1 MSQYSTAGPQP
12 IVAVQRFVLLRAV
25 EGQVTLHSR
34 DAVALHSRDAVPLH
48 SRDAVPPVM
57 SEAKPGTVLQDAL
70 VMWKA
75 VQEAHRH
82 LSPIGRCPWD
92 EVQAQRYGAGYHD
105 DQDGDEDE
113 RVASDDEEEDNDFA
127 YQNVVGDKAI
137 ARLWGCN
144 ARRAWQK
151 LAKHAPWHTGYL
163 KRSAP
168 GTQITLL
175 PHVWAQGGGGGG
187 GGEGACPKAATIV
200 ELENFDLEFFE
211 TLYDHGEHSP
221 FGDVATQTTRVDP
234 AVRRGREL
242 LAGVHWTVPDEFCD
256 MLARTWDKN
265 DMTPSGVKV
274 VPYKMSLYREGDGF
288 AVHSDTPAHYLV
300 GTILVGLFEDAGTK
314 ESLESE
320 GDEGGFFI
328 RHNDDQFTRW
338 SCKRIWEYSPP
349 PVIMFYA
356 DCPHRV
362 EAKGRR
368 ATLSFKV
375 FSCSPTASPTPSPK
389 PGSNV
394 SSAPISELG
403 CELGFEHE
411 PSSTPS
417 SDRRSSLEPSSS
429 EPSFKRSPASM
440 PRANGSSNDGP
451 SHDDGHSHD
460 DGPSHDDGS
469 GSSRGS
475 ASRGASDGKDAA
487 EGKSGKDADESEA
500 DEEDEDEDEEEED
513 TDEALRAKFVRGCQR
528 LLSGPCRSGFG
539 LVLSHG
545 YNLHAEEFKGE
556 DATAWLLLQGVVGV
570 KLVLPVLIRMKAE
583 YYDQELGANE
593 AETAVYPMRDED
605 VRHVAHKMGG
615 PAAPAPSAVIADE
628 AGNRAASIPFF
639 FLSRTSLALRADHT
653 PFVEYTGNQCEPGS
667 VESIY
672 LQRAVVVQPHSQSSR
687 QLPQGLK

>member
-1 MSQYSTAGPQP
+1 M
-12 IVAVQRFVLLRAV
+12 
-25 EGQVTLHSR
+25 TLN
-34 DAVALHSRDAVPLH
+34 
-48 SRDAVPPVM
+48 SRDAVPPTM

-82 LSPIGRCPWD
+82 LLPIGRCPWD
-92 EVQAQRYGAGYHD
+92 EVQAQRYGAGYHV
-105 DQDGDEDE
+105 DQDDDEDE
-113 RVASDDEEEDNDFA
+113 RVASDEEEEDNDFA
-127 YQNVVGDKAI
+127 YQNAVGDKAI

-151 LAKHAPWHTGYL
+151 LPKHAPWHTGYL
-163 KRSAP
+163 KRSAL

-175 PHVWAQGGGGGG
+175 PRVWAQGGEGGGGGGGGGEG

-242 LAGVHWTVPDEFCD
+242 LAGVHWTVPDELCD
-256 MLARTWDKN
+256 MLARTWDEN

-288 AVHSDTPAHYLV
+288 AVHSDTPAHNLV
-300 GTILVGLFEDAGTK
+300 GTILVGLFEDAGTL

-338 SCKRIWEYSPP
+338 SCKRIWDKRIWEYGPP

-411 PSSTPS
+411 PSSTSS
-417 SDRRSSLEPSSS
+417 SDRRSSPEPSSS

-440 PRANGSSNDGP
+440 PRANGSFNDCSSNDCSSNDGPSNDGPSNDGP
-451 SHDDGHSHD
+451 SHDDGS
-460 DGPSHDDGS
+460 GPSH
-469 GSSRGS
+469 GS
-475 ASRGASDGKDAA
+475 ASSGASDGKGAA

-500 DEEDEDEDEEEED
+500 DGEDEDEDEDEDEEED
-513 TDEALRAKFVRGCQR
+513 TDEVLRAKFVRGCQR

-583 YYDQELGANE
+583 YYDQEPGANE

-605 VRHVAHKMGG
+605 VRHVAHKMGA
-615 PAAPAPSAVIADE
+615 PAAPAPSAVIVDE
-628 AGNRAASIPFF
+628 AGNMAASIPFF